1 MTELRTKPKSTPQN
15 DAWEAYLDVDKYGHT
30 TLSSI
35 EFTTTNLCN
44 MRCRHC
50 AVGHT
55 LTHKD
60 PKALPLELLLKR
72 LEEVPTLRTMSITGG
87 EPMMSLKS
95 VENYVLPLLKYA
107 HERGM
112 YTQINSN
119 LTLDLERY
127 KLIAPYLDV
136 LHISHN
142 WGTVEEFID
151 TGFAMME
158 RKPSREQRKTLFD
171 RMITNSKALSEMG
184 VLVSAETMINKNT
197 LPHLE
202 KIHKQVVEEMGC
214 QRHEIHPMYD
224 SGFVGMTEPTEIQNS
239 LHSMYPSDFA
249 NSLQVATLEEIR
261 SAIHR
266 LLDYRQNNTWM
277 LFGTL
282 PFYAC
287 SNHEEDLQLL
297 KRLYEEK
304 NVTVRNDPDG
314 RSRLNVNIFDGS
326 IIVTDFGD
334 APSLGNIQTTSLEH
348 AYKTWNASTLADE
361 LNCHCPAVKCLG
373 PNILVK
379 DTYYQNVS
387 FKNKKSKL

>member
-1 MTELRTKPKSTPQN
+1 MNRQVTKPKSTPQN
-15 DAWEAYLDVDKYGHT
+15 DAWEAYLDVEKYGKT

-35 EFTTTNLCN
+35 EFTTTHLCN
-44 MRCRHC
+44 MRCAHC

-55 LTHKD
+55 LVTKD
-60 PKALPLELLLKR
+60 SEALPLELLLQR
-72 LEEVPTLRTMSITGG
+72 LDEVSTLRTMSITGG

-107 HERGM
+107 NERGI

-119 LTLDLERY
+119 LTLDIDRY

-142 WGTVEEFID
+142 WVTEDEFID

-158 RKPSREQRKTLFD
+158 RKPTREQRKALFD
-171 RMITNSKALSEMG
+171 RMISNSKALSDMG
-184 VLVSAETMINKNT
+184 VLVSAETMLNNRT
-197 LPHLE
+197 VPHIE

-214 QRHEIHPMYD
+214 KRHEIHPMYD
-224 SGFVGMTEPTEIQNS
+224 SGFAGMTASSGMQDS
-239 LHSMYPSDFA
+239 LLSMYPSDFA
-249 NSLQVATLEEIR
+249 SNLETLSLSEIR
-261 SAIHR
+261 EAIHH
-266 LLDYRQNNTWM
+266 LLDVRDEKVWM

-287 SNHEEDLQLL
+287 SDIQEDQALLQ
-297 KRLYEEK
+297 RLYKSK

-314 RSRLNVNIFDGS
+314 RSRLNVNIFNGD

-334 APSLGNIQTTSLEH
+334 TPPLGNIQTTNLLN
-348 AYKTWNASTLADE
+348 AYQVWQESSVAKE
-361 LNCHCPAVKCLG
+361 LSCHCPAVKCLG

-379 DTYYQNVS
+379 NSYYQEVD
-387 FKNKKSKL
+387 FTIQKNKI

>member
-1 MTELRTKPKSTPQN
+1 MDQKKLQIQPSYDP
-15 DAWEAYLDVDKYGHT
+15 WEAYLDIEEYGKSLLT
-30 TLSSI
+30 NVEL
-35 EFTTTNLCN
+35 TTTTLCN
-44 MRCRHC
+44 MRCEHC
-50 AVGHT
+50 AVGYT
-55 LTHKD
+55 LTSKD
-60 PKALPLELLLKR
+60 PNPLPLELFIRR
-72 LEEVPTLRTMSITGG
+72 LDEVPHLRALSITGG
-87 EPMMSLKS
+87 EPMLSLKS
-95 VENYVLPLLKYA
+95 VKDYVVPLLKYA
-107 HERGM
+107 HKRGVR
-112 YTQINSN
+112 TQINSN

-127 KLIAPYLDV
+127 EKIIPYLDV

-142 WGTVEEFID
+142 YGSVDDFVDI
-151 TGFAMME
+151 GFAVMDK
-158 RKPSREQRKTLFD
+158 KPSYQQREKYFE
-171 RMITNSKALSEMG
+171 RMIENAKALTKAG
-184 VLVSAETMINKNT
+184 VMVSAETMINKRT

-202 KIHKQVVEEMGC
+202 KIHQQIVEMGC
-214 QRHEIHPMYD
+214 QRHEVHP
-224 SGFVGMTEPTEIQNS
+224 
-239 LHSMYPSDFA
+239 MYPSDFA
-249 NSLQVATLEEIR
+249 SSLQVATLEEIR

-266 LLDYRQNNTWM
+266 LLDYRQNDIWM

-287 SNHEEDLQLL
+287 STEEEDLHLL
-297 KRLYEEK
+297 KRLYSAK

-334 APSLGNIQTTSLEH
+334 APSLGNVQTTSLEH